1 MSKLTDELY
10 EYLKITNAYEFAK
23 RGGAPGYVSYSA
35 HHSHA
40 IGSGDRRG
48 QVHTFVKA
56 ASRGSS
62 YTTENYRPQ
71 AAGSAA
77 EKKKA
82 CVEMALQAAR
92 EKFGIQEWKRS
103 PWLDDWVPVEAYD
116 AVMLRLKTI
125 REQEVQKAKR
135 EAGEAKR
142 EAGEAKAQ
150 GLEPSDGVVPALI
163 AVAGLVER
171 SGKSRQYI
179 ANLMERKGAPD
190 PVEVEGLVGAKV
202 FLTDQA
208 VAFLRSQGLPMS
220 GD

>member
-1 MSKLTDELY
+1 MSKLTDELH
-10 EYLKITNAYEFAK
+10 EYLKISNAFEFA
-23 RGGAPGYVSYSA
+23 RLGGAPGYVSYSTR
-35 HHSHA
+35 HTHA
-40 IGSGDRRG
+40 LGYSDRRG

-56 ASRGSS
+56 DGRGSS
-62 YTTENYRPQ
+62 YTTTAYRPR
-71 AAGSAA
+71 AAGSTAD
-77 EKKKA
+77 EKKA
-82 CVEMALQAAR
+82 CIEMALQAAR

-103 PWLDDWVPVEAYD
+103 PWPNDWVPAETYD

-135 EAGEAKR
+135 EAK
-142 EAGEAKAQ
+142 EAKAQ
-150 GLEPSDGVVPALI
+150 GSEPSDGVVPALI

-220 GD
+220 GG